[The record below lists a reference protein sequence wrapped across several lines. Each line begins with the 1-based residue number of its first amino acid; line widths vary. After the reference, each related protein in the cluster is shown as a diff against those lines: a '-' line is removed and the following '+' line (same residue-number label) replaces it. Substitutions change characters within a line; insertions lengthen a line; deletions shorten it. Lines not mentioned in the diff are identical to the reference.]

1 MQKEEFKMKFRQTT
15 YGIKKCLLGFLIFLF
30 FLFLFDRGLFYI
42 IQSIENNYYKRKNF
56 KKIFWQRKD
65 FNKNFM
71 KLPKNT
77 YSTLIMG
84 SSRTYRGIHPYYI
97 HKRLKQNA
105 FKIAKAKI
113 GVKFNYYFYKEY
125 KKYAGVPRVII
136 YGVDYFIFTKR
147 SAENF
152 LRFIGVEDIR
162 KNNYKNGALLLL
174 SNKEKIDT
182 FFNNMLDTLNQV
194 YTSNVD
200 AHGSKEIQI
209 IDPFTGYDGGK
220 ILNKH
225 KPPRFNTFYYTHYPG
240 EEGIYF
246 TKLLKECEADGVQVI
261 LVLLPDYIGTYTS
274 NFQEKAFKKD
284 IQRLTRFYKKVF
296 IYDYNDPKVFPLQN
310 TGYFL
315 DGGYGKTNSHL
326 SRKGA
331 RLFNR
336 MLVKDL
342 KKHYR
347 YLVRVAHN

>member
-1 MQKEEFKMKFRQTT
+1 MQKEEFNVTVKQTT
-15 YGIKKCLLGFLIFLF
+15 SGIKKYLFRALIFLF
-30 FLFLFDRGLFYI
+30 FLILLDRGLFYM
-42 IQSIENNYYKRKNF
+42 IQSFEQNYYKRKNF
-56 KKIFWQRKD
+56 KKVFMQRKD

-77 YSTLIMG
+77 YNTLIMG

-125 KKYAGVPRVII
+125 KKYAGVPKVVI

-152 LRFIGVEDIR
+152 LRFIGVEDIGE
-162 KNNYKNGALLLL
+162 NNYQNGVLLLL
-174 SNKEKIDT
+174 NNKEKIDS

-194 YTSNVD
+194 HTSAPD
-200 AHGSKEIQI
+200 TPGTKEIQI
-209 IDPFTGYDGGK
+209 IDPFIGYDGK
-220 ILNKH
+220 RLNKH
-225 KPPRFNTFYYTHYPG
+225 KPRRFRTFYYTPYPG
-240 EEGIYF
+240 TEGVYF
-246 TKLLKECEADGVQVI
+246 TKLLKECEFDGVQVI
-261 LVLLPDYIGTYTS
+261 LVFLPDYIGTYES
-274 NFQEKAFKKD
+274 NFQGEAFKQD
-284 IQRLTRFYKKVF
+284 IQRLVKDYKNVF
-296 IYDYNDPKVFPLQN
+296 IYDYNDPEVFPLRN
-310 TGYFL
+310 PDYFL

-326 SRKGA
+326 SRTGA

-347 YLVRVAHN
+347 YLVRAAQN

>member
-15 YGIKKCLLGFLIFLF
+15 YRIKKYVFRFIIFLLFLI
-30 FLFLFDRGLFYI
+30 LFDHGLFYI
-42 IQSIENNYYKRKNF
+42 IQSIEKNYYQRQNF
-56 KKIFWQRKD
+56 KKIFWQRRD

-77 YSTLIMG
+77 YNTLIMG

-97 HKRLKQNA
+97 YKRLKQKA

-113 GVKFNYYFYKEY
+113 SVKFNYYFYKEY
-125 KKYAGVPRVII
+125 KKYAGVPKVII
-136 YGVDYFIFTKR
+136 YGLDYFIFTKR

-162 KNNYKNGALLLL
+162 KNNYKKGALLLL
-174 SNKEKIDT
+174 NNKEKIDT
-182 FFNNMLDTLNQV
+182 FFNNMLDTLNQI
-194 YTSNVD
+194 YTSDFNTP
-200 AHGSKEIQI
+200 GSKKIQI
-209 IDPFTGYDGGK
+209 IDPFIGYDGGR

-225 KPPRFNTFYYTHYPG
+225 KPPRFNTFYYTPYPG
-240 EEGIYF
+240 EEGIYL

-261 LVLLPDYIGTYTS
+261 LVFLPDYIGTSES
-274 NFQEKAFKKD
+274 NFQGKAFKKD
-284 IQRLTRFYKKVF
+284 IQRLAGVYKNVF
-296 IYDYNDPKVFPLQN
+296 IYDYNDPEVFPLRN
-310 TGYFL
+310 PDYFL

-326 SRKGA
+326 SREGA
-331 RLFNR
+331 RIFNR

-347 YLVRVAHN
+347 YVVRVAHN

>member
-1 MQKEEFKMKFRQTT
+1 MQKEEFNVTFKQTIS
-15 YGIKKCLLGFLIFLF
+15 GKKKYLIRSLIFLF
-30 FLFLFDRGLFYI
+30 FLILFDRGLFYM
-42 IQSIENNYYKRKNF
+42 IQSFEQNYYKRKNF

-77 YSTLIMG
+77 YNTLIMG

-125 KKYAGVPRVII
+125 KKYAGVPKVII

-152 LRFIGVEDIR
+152 LRFIGVEDIK
-162 KNNYKNGALLLL
+162 KNNYQNGVLLLL
-174 SNKEKIDT
+174 SNKEKIDS

-194 YTSNVD
+194 YTSD
-200 AHGSKEIQI
+200 LDTPGAKEIQI
-209 IDPFTGYDGGK
+209 IDPFIGYDGK
-220 ILNKH
+220 RINKH
-225 KPPRFNTFYYTHYPG
+225 KPRRFRTFYYTPYPG
-240 EEGIYF
+240 TEGIYF

-261 LVLLPDYIGTYTS
+261 LVFLPDYIGTYES
-274 NFQEKAFKKD
+274 NFQGEVFKKD
-284 IQRLTRFYKKVF
+284 IQRLAGGYKNVF
-296 IYDYNDPKVFPLQN
+296 IYDYNDPGVFPLRN
-310 TGYFL
+310 PDYFL

-326 SRKGA
+326 SKEGGRI
-331 RLFNR
+331 FNR

-347 YLVRVAHN
+347 YLVRAAQN